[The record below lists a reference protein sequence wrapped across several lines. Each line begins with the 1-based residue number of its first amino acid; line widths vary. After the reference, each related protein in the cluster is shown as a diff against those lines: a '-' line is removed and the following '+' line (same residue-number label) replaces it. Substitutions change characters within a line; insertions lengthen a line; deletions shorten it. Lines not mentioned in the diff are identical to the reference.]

1 MFLAL
6 RDLAYARGRFLL
18 MALVVSL
25 IACLMVL
32 LGGLSSGLIFGNI
45 SGLMSLPATHIAF
58 EYDDKPTYTS
68 SMVDR
73 EMWEGWAAQPGV
85 RQALPVGSAVFYAR
99 SEQNLPLQLTLW
111 GIEAGSFLEPEVVEG
126 EQLGELEN
134 GVLISAVLAENEGLK
149 IGETITLDRVLTKL
163 KVIGITGGANIGHVP
178 IVFAHLPKWQEATY
192 GPPGGPR
199 PGEKLPDILFD
210 FASVI
215 ALQMDDSVAINDVDI
230 ELGTSTLTREGSYFA
245 SVGYMEEIRTVQI
258 IQIFLVLISAVVV
271 GAFFIVWT
279 IQRTQEL
286 GLVKALGASTWY
298 LMKDS
303 MAQAFILLVIGTLI
317 GLGVGSWL
325 GNQVQTSTLAF
336 LLSAQ
341 DAVIMA
347 CLVIVSGLVGAALT
361 VRIIS
366 SIDPIIALG
375 RDQ

>member
-6 RDLAYARGRFLL
+6 RDLTYARGRFLL

-45 SGLMSLPATHIAF
+45 SGLMSMPASHIAF

-73 EMWEGWAAQPGV
+73 EMWEGWAGQPGV
-85 RQALPVGSAVFYAR
+85 RQALPLGTAVFYAR
-99 SEQNLPLQLTLW
+99 SEQNIPLQLTLW
-111 GIEAGSFLEPEVVEG
+111 GIEAGSFLEPDVVDG
-126 EQLGELEN
+126 EPLGDLEN
-134 GVLISAVLAENEGLK
+134 GVLISQVLAENEGLK

-163 KVIGITGGANIGHVP
+163 KIIGITDGANIGHVP
-178 IVFAHLPKWQEATY
+178 IVFAHLAKWQEATY

-215 ALQMDDSVAINDVDI
+215 ALQLDEDVAIEDI
-230 ELGTSTLTREGSYFA
+230 DIALGTSTLTREGSYLA

-258 IQIFLVLISAVVV
+258 IQIFLVLISVVVV

-303 MAQAFILLVIGTLI
+303 MAQALILLVFGTLI
-317 GLGVGSWL
+317 GMSVGTWL
-325 GNQVQTSTLAF
+325 GNKVQTSTLAF
-336 LLSAQ
+336 ILSAN
-341 DAVIMA
+341 DALIMG
-347 CLVIVSGLVGAALT
+347 CLVIISGLIGAALT
-361 VRIIS
+361 VRIIAT
-366 SIDPIIALG
+366 IDPIIALG
-375 RDQ
+375 RDR